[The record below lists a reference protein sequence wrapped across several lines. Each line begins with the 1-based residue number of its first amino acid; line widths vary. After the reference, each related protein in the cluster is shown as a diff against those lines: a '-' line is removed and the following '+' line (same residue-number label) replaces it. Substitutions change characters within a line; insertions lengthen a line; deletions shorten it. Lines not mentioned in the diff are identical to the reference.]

1 LDVDSVTVHLLFI
14 PKEGGTWLA
23 TKHACPTAESN
34 NGA

>member
-14 PKEGGTWLA
+14 PKEGGTWLVI
-23 TKHACPTAESN
+23 KHACPTAESN